1 MLAEAD
7 FVAGVVHADLA
18 PGGVV
23 AELFQGRG
31 ADLAARHVDHPQ
43 EGVVVVRVDQQA
55 EVTHQVLH
63 LLAGE
68 EAGAAAEAIGN
79 LMVLQLQLHQLGL
92 VVAAVEDREVA
103 VRALGAQ
110 VFGED
115 FQGHPF
121 ALGVF
126 VAAADH
132 ADLVAHAH
140 LAPQLFLEGV
150 GVVGDQGV
158 GAFEDAA
165 GGAVVLLQHHHLQRR
180 VVVFQQHQVFRPRA
194 APGVDR
200 LVIVADHGEL
210 VAHAH
215 QQLHQQVLA
224 GVGVLVFVDQQVAD
238 AVLPFFQDVGVVLK
252 QLHRHQ
258 DQVVEV
264 HRVIR
269 LERALVV
276 QVDDGGGLF
285 LGVARV
291 GQGLL
296 GQDQV
301 VLPAA
306 DVVLHLI
313 GAVVAGVF
321 LLHDVRQQRL
331 DIALVEDRE
340 TRLVAQRRVF
350 LADDV
355 HPQVVE
361 GRHRQ
366 AARLGALEQAA
377 DALFHFPRGLVG
389 KGHGDDM
396 LGADAALLHQVGD
409 LAGDHAGLAGAGAG
423 EHQKRAADVVHGF
436 LLPGIESGHRRFWLG
451 KRRAGI
457 LTGSRGQQ
465 GPLGHCQAIAQI
477 AQWLALCGQISTLVP
492 IGGGCPAW
500 RFAASSGSRHRDV
513 QRR

>member
-23 AELFQGRG
+23 AQLLQGSG
-31 ADLAARHVDHPQ
+31 ADLAARYVDHAQ
-43 EGVVVVRVDQQA
+43 EGVVVVRVDQQT

-92 VVAAVEDREVA
+92 VVTAIEDGEVA
-103 VRALGAQ
+103 VRPLGTQ

-115 FQGHPF
+115 FQSHPF

-140 LAPQLFLEGV
+140 LAPQLLLEGV

-165 GGAVVLLQHHHLQRR
+165 GGAVVLLEHHHLQRR
-180 VVVFQQHQVFRPRA
+180 VVVFQQHQVFWPRA
-194 APGVDR
+194 APSVDR
-200 LVIVADHGEL
+200 LVVVADHGEL

-224 GVGVLVFVDQQVAD
+224 GVGVLIFIHQQVAD
-238 AVLPFFQDVGVVLK
+238 AVLPFFQNVRVVLK

-258 DQVVEV
+258 NQVVEV
-264 HRVIR
+264 HRVVG

-285 LGVARV
+285 LGVARL
-291 GQGLL
+291 GKGLL

-301 VLPAA
+301 VLPAT
-306 DVVLHLI
+306 DVVLHFI
-313 GAVVAGVF
+313 DAVVAGVL
-321 LLHDVRQQRL
+321 LLHDVAEQRF
-331 DIALVEDRE
+331 DIAFIKDRKA
-340 TRLVAQRRVF
+340 RLIAQCHVF
-350 LADDV
+350 LADNV
-355 HPQVVE
+355 H
-361 GRHRQ
+361 
-366 AARLGALEQAA
+366 A
-377 DALFHFPRGLVG
+377 
-389 KGHGDDM
+389 
-396 LGADAALLHQVGD
+396 
-409 LAGDHAGLAGAGAG
+409 
-423 EHQKRAADVVHGF
+423 
-436 LLPGIESGHRRFWLG
+436 
-451 KRRAGI
+451 
-457 LTGSRGQQ
+457 
-465 GPLGHCQAIAQI
+465 
-477 AQWLALCGQISTLVP
+477 
-492 IGGGCPAW
+492 
-500 RFAASSGSRHRDV
+500 
-513 QRR
+513 